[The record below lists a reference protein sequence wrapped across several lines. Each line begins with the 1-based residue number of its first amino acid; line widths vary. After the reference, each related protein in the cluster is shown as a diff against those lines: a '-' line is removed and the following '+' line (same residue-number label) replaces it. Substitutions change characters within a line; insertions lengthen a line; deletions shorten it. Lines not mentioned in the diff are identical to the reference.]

1 MLYPLA
7 RSVLFRLDPEV
18 AHELTLSNLDVAAGC
33 GLTRVIAGRVS
44 DLPVQVMGL
53 TFRNP
58 VGLAAGMDKNAAHID
73 ALGTFGFGHIE
84 AGTVT
89 PRPQPGNPKPRL
101 FRLVPAQGLINRMGF
116 NNDGVERFVA
126 NVRAHKRFRAEGG
139 ILGLNI
145 GKNATTPIERALDD
159 YVAGLRAVYL
169 DADYVAV
176 NISSPNTKDLR
187 ALQRERELG
196 GLLRGLRDERRRLE
210 DQHGRRVPLAVKI
223 APDLA
228 DDAIPPLADALVA
241 HGVDGVIATNTT
253 TARERVRGLAHA
265 EEAGGLSGRPLRERA
280 TEVVA
285 KLAGHLQ
292 GRLPII
298 GVGGIIEGRDAVE
311 KIRAG
316 ASLVQI
322 YTGFIYSGPEL
333 VGQCVEAIRAAD
345 AVPAAARKRRATR
358 AA

>member
-7 RSVLFRLDPEV
+7 RSLLFRLDPEV
-18 AHELTLSNLDVAAGC
+18 AHELTLSNLDLAAGC
-33 GLTRVIAGRVS
+33 GLTRVIAGRVP

-101 FRLVPAQGLINRMGF
+101 FRLVAAQGLINRMGF

-126 NVRAHKRFRAEGG
+126 NVQAQRRFRTEGG
-139 ILGLNI
+139 VLGLNI

-159 YVAGLRAVYL
+159 YVAGLRAVYR

-187 ALQRERELG
+187 SLQGERELG

-210 DQHGRRVPLAVKI
+210 DQ
-223 APDLA
+223 
-228 DDAIPPLADALVA
+228 
-241 HGVDGVIATNTT
+241 
-253 TARERVRGLAHA
+253 
-265 EEAGGLSGRPLRERA
+265 
-280 TEVVA
+280 
-285 KLAGHLQ
+285 
-292 GRLPII
+292 
-298 GVGGIIEGRDAVE
+298 
-311 KIRAG
+311 
-316 ASLVQI
+316 
-322 YTGFIYSGPEL
+322 
-333 VGQCVEAIRAAD
+333 
-345 AVPAAARKRRATR
+345 
-358 AA
+358 